1 LGQRGREQPS
11 RVGGQEAARQAGSGG
26 GRGSSQAGGGESRK
40 QKAGINQVGG
50 KGGGAEI
57 IQVGEERRVGE

>member
-1 LGQRGREQPS
+1 
-11 RVGGQEAARQAGSGG
+11 VGGQEAARQAGSGG

-50 KGGGAEI
+50 KGGGRAEI